1 MNLTTALKIMSMSAK
16 ALTKK
21 YGSRAVGLSKRIK
34 AGDVIKRAK
43 EGRRLTPGGKYLTPK
58 KANRA
63 ENFRM
68 KNKGRKL
75 TKKEIED
82 MEYDEAMR
90 EGPSGMF
97 RKRG

>member
-1 MNLTTALKIMSMSAK
+1 MSVK
-16 ALTKK
+16 ALTKR

-34 AGDVIKRAK
+34 AGDMVKRAK
-43 EGRRLTPGGKYLTPK
+43 AGRRLTPGGKYLTSK
-58 KANRA
+58 EANRA

-75 TKKEIED
+75 TKKEID
-82 MEYDEAMR
+82 KMEYEEAMR
-90 EGPSGMF
+90 RGPNDMN